1 MFSLNI
7 QAFKPQAL
15 SGRLDSPEGNPSKA
29 HLKELEPKASE
40 THLI

>member
-15 SGRLDSPEGNPSKA
+15 SRLDSLEGNPSKA
-29 HLKELEPKASE
+29 YLKELEPKASE